1 MPSVLAVAFF
11 SIILPL
17 LAQLVDGGQLII
29 VGSDHGW
36 TDAKN
41 PDGAP
46 FIFQNW
52 ANGLGNLTISDALD
66 FGVFLDSYPV
76 YLMSSLEGGNTCS
89 NTDNGTRIGPGLDHR
104 FPKSVIFNF
113 TKSGQHCF
121 TSADH
126 HPGVKYCESES
137 IMSFTVN
144 VSASQ
149 LPGCLEASPPAVSSV
164 THTTSGPG
172 LGDTATKWSV
182 KASGNKLHLRNGPG
196 GWIGSGGAPGPGGDS
211 SNQRVFLWILAPV
224 GGVAMVLFLT
234 VTYCITRKY
243 YWHRV
248 KALCCPNVSRSVAT
262 ESNSQPLHIKKDV
275 IEAMDSNGENY
286 SQWPGWGPRSFT
298 FNELKEATED
308 FNSSLVIGVGGFG
321 TVYKGTLR
329 DSPGVPV
336 AVKRLSQYASQGA
349 REFMAEVNIISQL
362 RHRNLVRLLG
372 WCDEDGELLLVYEYM
387 PNGDLDDFIFGSSF
401 QAQAGVGHKGA
412 EFFPLA
418 WGYHYKILCGVAA
431 ALVYLHEEWEQ
442 RIVHRDVKT
451 SNVMLDSFFNAR
463 LGDFG
468 LARLSAHSQ
477 VPRTTLVAGTIGY
490 IAPEFS
496 LTGRST
502 DKTDVY
508 AFGIVVL
515 EVSCARRPCSSNYV
529 LLDWVWELHKE
540 EKLVEA
546 IDPKL
551 DPEGNEEDMTRAL
564 KVGLLCCHPDP
575 MARPFM
581 RDVLNILTCKTPL
594 PKLPRSKPLILYVED
609 QER

>member
-1 MPSVLAVAFF
+1 MPFVLAVAFF

-17 LAQLVDGGQLII
+17 QLVDGGQLII

-66 FGVFLDSYPV
+66 FGVFQDSYPV
-76 YLMSSLEGGNTCS
+76 YLMSSLEGRNTCS

-104 FPKSVIFNF
+104 FPKSVILNF

-137 IMSFTVN
+137 SMSFTVS

-149 LPGCLEASPPAVSSV
+149 LPGCLEASPPAASSV
-164 THTTSGPG
+164 THTASGAG

-182 KASGNKLHLRNGPG
+182 KASGIKRDLSYGPG
-196 GWIGSGGAPGPGGDS
+196 GVPGPSGTWRPPG
-211 SNQRVFLWILAPV
+211 FPWILAAV

-234 VTYCITRKY
+234 VAYYITRKY

-248 KALCCPNVSRSVAT
+248 KALCSSNASSGSVAT
-262 ESNSQPLHIKKDV
+262 ESNSQPLHIKDV
-275 IEAMDSNGENY
+275 IEAMDCNGENY

-298 FNELKEATED
+298 YNELKEATED

-349 REFMAEVNIISQL
+349 REFMAEVTIISQL
-362 RHRNLVRLLG
+362 RHRNLVQLLG

-401 QAQAGVGHKGA
+401 QGQEGVGQKGA

-418 WGYHYKILCGVAA
+418 WEYRYKILCGVAA

-451 SNVMLDSFFNAR
+451 SNVMLDSHFNAR

-490 IAPEFS
+490 IAPEFN

-508 AFGIVVL
+508 AFGVVVL

-551 DPEGNEEDMTRAL
+551 DPEGHEEDMARAL
-564 KVGLLCCHPDP
+564 QVGLLCCHPNP
-575 MARPFM
+575 MARPSM
-581 RDVLNILTCKTPL
+581 RDVLNIFTRKTPL

-609 QER
+609 QEQ